1 MPIYEYQCNACGHKM
16 EAFQKIS
23 EAPLLTCPECKK
35 DKLDKL
41 ISAAGFQLK
50 GSGWYKTDYS
60 PTKKDKPSSTSG
72 GDKASAKGENAPVSK
87 KESSD

>member
-23 EAPLLTCPECKK
+23 EAPLLTCPECQK

-41 ISAAGFQLK
+41 ISASGFHLK

-60 PTKKDKPSSTSG
+60 PTKTKKDKSSSTNTEAATPAPKDT
-72 GDKASAKGENAPVSK
+72 GDKKN
-87 KESSD
+87 